1 VKAQDDTGLISDWS
15 DPVSVGITQNK
26 STLKTVGIQLLE
38 KIMNKFIFLS
48 PVIHL
53 ILNFLSS
60 PTKYIYIIYILFL
73 YILEVGQA
81 DEKQYLP
88 NSRTK
93 RVGKRR
99 TRHPYIVVLKQ
110 YSLGRNSDSEHI
122 FSAFLLDIEMLK

>member
-1 VKAQDDTGLISDWS
+1 MKAQDDTGLVSDWS

-26 STLKTVGIQLLE
+26 PTLKTVGIQLLE
-38 KIMNKFIFLS
+38 KIMNQFIFLS

-81 DEKQYLP
+81 DEKQ
-88 NSRTK
+88 
-93 RVGKRR
+93 
-99 TRHPYIVVLKQ
+99 
-110 YSLGRNSDSEHI
+110 
-122 FSAFLLDIEMLK
+122 